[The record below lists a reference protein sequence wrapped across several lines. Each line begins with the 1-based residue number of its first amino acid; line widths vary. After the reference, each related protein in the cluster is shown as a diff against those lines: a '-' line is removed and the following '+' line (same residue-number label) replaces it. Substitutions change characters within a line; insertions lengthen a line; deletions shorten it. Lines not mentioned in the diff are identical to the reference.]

1 MLRCNGDLQAAAER
15 LVRGGEDNAMSESSS
30 GSSGSDSDSDSD
42 DSNSERRGSSGGRRK
57 DAEQEMMRVL
67 MPDVSGDLF
76 EHLDTNLEEEAAL
89 LQKFVSMLP

>member
-1 MLRCNGDLQAAAER
+1 M
-15 LVRGGEDNAMSESSS
+15 RGAEDNAMSESSS
-30 GSSGSDSDSDSD
+30 GSSGSDSDSESGASD
-42 DSNSERRGSSGGRRK
+42 EGSSRRAERGRRK
-57 DAEQEMMRVL
+57 EAEQEMMRVL